1 MFRKA
6 ATVIALLPF
15 FFIGV
20 GSSGPK
26 STVTPTSACIHSA
39 ISRIV
44 LPCAFSVFSA
54 HVCNADMLT
63 FPLPSPLKNNYVLAR
78 SAECFADAEHRI
90 QTNPVKKLRQD
101 NALTLRGRED
111 AKGMAKQLS
120 TIGFSPTFIWTSNTE
135 RAYET
140 AVVIARELQLGQNRI
155 IPEYSFLDARS
166 AGIFEDRDA
175 DATWKI
181 IHEMDEKEGVL
192 WKPPKNSDG
201 TPNESVTD
209 VLVRGNQ
216 LVSTI
221 ESMHSGENV
230 LIISPDS
237 ENLSILE
244 AALEDA
250 NPDSSLLRHA
260 RFAFKNAEVRPLH
273 PNVVART
280 TLATGQTQEEA
291 DASTRKM
298 KAVRVKGSISSSI
311 LKEDTTWYD
320 ILGASL
326 S

>member
-1 MFRKA
+1 MTITSF
-6 ATVIALLPF
+6 TPNSQVISHTRPRT
-15 FFIGV
+15 
-20 GSSGPK
+20 K
-26 STVTPTSACIHSA
+26 S
-39 ISRIV
+39 
-44 LPCAFSVFSA
+44 
-54 HVCNADMLT
+54 
-63 FPLPSPLKNNYVLAR
+63 
-78 SAECFADAEHRI
+78 
-90 QTNPVKKLRQD
+90 D

-181 IHEMDEKEGVL
+181 IHEMDEKEGIL

-280 TLATGQTQEEA
+280 TLATGQTQEEVHFHSNL
-291 DASTRKM
+291 DCVVSMFINYR
-298 KAVRVKGSISSSI
+298 
-311 LKEDTTWYD
+311 
-320 ILGASL
+320 SL
-326 S
+326 LYLYFLRPMHLQEK